1 VSVIMEVP
9 WWEWMLF
16 RLALYL
22 ITAPVVVGLMYLIFR
37 KRGP

>member
-1 VSVIMEVP
+1 MEVP
-9 WWEWMLF
+9 WWEFMLF

-22 ITAPVVVGLMYLIFR
+22 ITVPVVSAIVYLIFR

>member
-1 VSVIMEVP
+1 MEVP

-16 RLALYL
+16 RLVLYL
-22 ITAPVVVGLMYLIFR
+22 ITAPAVAATVYLIFR